1 MLIRNK
7 FFGMSSCLSTS
18 LSIKVSLSSFYQSH
32 MICKYEVQINRIKD
46 ISVKVN
52 IIKDI
57 SVKVSRIKDMSVKV
71 NIIKDISVK
80 VNRIKDISVLMN
92 RTKDISF
99 QMNRIKNISVLSYR
113 PYLRSMLHITL
124 TEGQQLPA
132 LITTDNYATVS
143 KTV

>member
-32 MICKYEVQINRIKD
+32 TICKYEVQINR
-46 ISVKVN
+46 
-52 IIKDI
+52 
-57 SVKVSRIKDMSVKV
+57 
-71 NIIKDISVK
+71 IKDISVK

>member
-32 MICKYEVQINRIKD
+32 TICKYEVQINRIKD
-46 ISVKVN
+46 I
-52 IIKDI
+52 
-57 SVKVSRIKDMSVKV
+57 SVKV